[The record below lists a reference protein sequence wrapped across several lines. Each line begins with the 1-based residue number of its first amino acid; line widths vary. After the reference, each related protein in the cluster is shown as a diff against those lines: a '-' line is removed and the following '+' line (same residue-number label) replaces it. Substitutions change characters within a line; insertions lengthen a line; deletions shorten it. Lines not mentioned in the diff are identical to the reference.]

1 MACNGTGCESGCY
14 KDSTGDEVEK
24 SSTEKLNGDVNGDGN
39 HHRHQ
44 TTCLKCK
51 AAEATV
57 FTGGEGGSRFCADC
71 FRSNLYGKF
80 KLAVTSHAMISPTD
94 KVLVAFSGGPS
105 SRVALQFVS
114 EMQLKSQT
122 NFDATAIRDRSLPVF
137 GVGVAFIDETEI
149 HPITCTDFNKAI
161 EDIKEIVS
169 NLSPPKKE
177 LHIVPIRNI
186 YSTKTSDGSETLK
199 NLINT
204 VSDATGKEDLLSHL
218 RMLSLQK
225 IAIENGYTKL
235 VLGSCT
241 SRIACHVLA
250 ATVKGQGY
258 SLAADIQYADA
269 RWEIPVVLPLRDC
282 LIQEL
287 NILCSLDS
295 LKIVEEFKDSRGGI
309 NGLVSSFVK
318 LLQEEN
324 PSRECTIVR
333 TAGKLT
339 PFPFNKIPETN
350 TDSNDVNLAS
360 QRRHKKFNLKPIES
374 LPPDSFCP
382 ICNSPITDLQSM
394 NSFRNSQTT
403 PELFGAA
410 CCSSCQYQ
418 ILPEELSSMEEFYS
432 FLPESVIDRAKNGN
446 QKWIREKIQDCLI
459 LDDEDEV

>member
-1 MACNGTGCESGCY
+1 MACNGTGCQSGGCY
-14 KDSTGDEVEK
+14 KDNAGDEEEK
-24 SSTEKLNGDVNGDGN
+24 LSTEKKLNGDNCGDGN
-39 HHRHQ
+39 HTRHQ
-44 TTCLKCK
+44 TLCFKCK
-51 AAEATV
+51 ASEATI

-94 KVLVAFSGGPS
+94 KVLVAFSGGTS

-114 EMQLKSQT
+114 EMQLKSQK

-137 GVGVAFIDETEI
+137 GVGVAFIDESEI
-149 HPITCTDFNKAI
+149 HPIITSTDFNQSI
-161 EDIKEIVS
+161 ENIKEMVS
-169 NLSPPKKE
+169 NLSPPKKN
-177 LHIVPIRNI
+177 LHLVPISNI
-186 YSTKTSDGSETLK
+186 YSTKTSDGKDKLK

-204 VSDATGKEDLLSHL
+204 VNDATGKEDLVTHL

-241 SRIACHVLA
+241 SRIACHVLS

-269 RWEIPVVLPLRDC
+269 RWEVPVVLPLRDC

-287 NILCSLDS
+287 NILCTLDR
-295 LKIVEEFKDSRGGI
+295 LETVEVFNNSCSGI

-324 PSRECTIVR
+324 ASRECTIVR

-350 TDSNDVNLAS
+350 TNDADMAS

-374 LPPDSFCP
+374 LPPESFCP
-382 ICNSPITDLQSM
+382 ICNSPM
-394 NSFRNSQTT
+394 NAGSFDNSQTT
-403 PELFGAA
+403 PEHFTAA
-410 CCSSCQYQ
+410 CCSSCRYQ
-418 ILPEELSSMEEFYS
+418 ILPEDRSSMDDFYS
-432 FLPESVIDRAKNGN
+432 FLPESVITRAKDGN
-446 QKWIREKIQDCLI
+446 QKWIRERIQDCLI
-459 LDDEDEV
+459 LDEDEV

>member
-1 MACNGTGCESGCY
+1 MACNGTGCQSGCY
-14 KDSTGDEVEK
+14 KDGTGEEEK
-24 SSTEKLNGDVNGDGN
+24 LLTEKNLTCHDSGDGN
-39 HHRHQ
+39 HSRNQ

-51 AAEATV
+51 ANEATI

-71 FRSNLYGKF
+71 FRGNLYGKF
-80 KLAVTSHAMISPTD
+80 KLAVTSHAMITPTD

-114 EMQLKSQT
+114 EMQLKSQKI
-122 NFDATAIRDRSLPVF
+122 FDATAIRDRSLPVF
-137 GVGVAFIDETEI
+137 GVGVAFIDESEI
-149 HPITCTDFNKAI
+149 HPTTSTDFNKSI
-161 EDIKEIVS
+161 QDIKQIVS
-169 NLSPPKKE
+169 NLPLPKKE
-177 LHIVPIRNI
+177 LHLVPIRSI

-204 VSDATGKEDLLSHL
+204 VNDATGKEDLLSHL

-241 SRIACHVLA
+241 SRIACHVLT

-269 RWEIPVVLPLRDC
+269 RWEVPVVLPLRDC

-287 NILCSLDS
+287 NILCNLDS
-295 LKIVEEFKDSRGGI
+295 LKIVEVFNDSCAGI

-339 PFPFNKIPETN
+339 PFPFNKIPDTN
-350 TDSNDVNLAS
+350 TNDVDLAS

-374 LPPDSFCP
+374 LPPESFCP
-382 ICNSPITDLQSM
+382 ICNSPMSDSQSPG
-394 NSFRNSQTT
+394 SFSNSQTT
-403 PELFGAA
+403 PQLFGAA

-418 ILPEELSSMEEFYS
+418 ILPEEVSSMEEFYS
-432 FLPESVIDRAKNGN
+432 LLPESIISRAKNRN
-446 QKWIREKIQDCLI
+446 QKWIRERIQDCLI
-459 LDDEDEV
+459 LDGEDEV